1 MQKIFTR
8 LQCTPV
14 WGAVV
19 RVETAG
25 RCGTFEEKRITDQ
38 IGEEAVDRV
47 YLQKIMNRLI
57 AEKAFLRCPL
67 TLMASVSSYVPL
79 VNKESPF

>member
-1 MQKIFTR
+1 MQKIVTH

-25 RCGTFEEKRITDQ
+25 RCGAFEEKRIADQ
-38 IGEEAVDRV
+38 VGAEAVDRL

-57 AEKAFLRCPL
+57 AEKVFLRC
-67 TLMASVSSYVPL
+67 VP
-79 VNKESPF
+79 